1 MGRMIGIDLGDRRVG
16 ISVSDDAGMFAHPLA
31 TIEFAGWDQLIEKVA
46 CLMEK
51 HNADLAVV
59 GVPRN
64 MDGSFGDRSRAALR
78 FSRKL
83 ASRTGKTVV
92 TWDERLTTSQADK
105 EMIALD
111 KSRRKR
117 RLKIDQAAAVLILEG
132 YMQSLRTGEKVC
144 SGEMKDDEPPETP
157 LKG

>member
-1 MGRMIGIDLGDRRVG
+1 MGRIIGIDLGDRRVG
-16 ISVSDDAGMFAHPLA
+16 ISVSDDAGMFAHPLT
-31 TIEFAGWDQLIEKVA
+31 TIQFAGWDQLVEKIA
-46 CLMEK
+46 GLMEE
-51 HNADLAVV
+51 HGADLAVV
-59 GVPRN
+59 GIPRN

-92 TWDERLTTSQADK
+92 TWDERLTTSQANK

-117 RLKIDQAAAVLILEG
+117 RLKIDQVAAVLILEG
-132 YMQSLRTGEKVC
+132 YMQSLRSGEKVR
-144 SGEMKDDEPPETP
+144 SGEMEDDELPGRPH
-157 LKG
+157 